1 MVTWKRGYRFG
12 RTVSAQGM
20 HNCFT
25 TGPAAASV
33 DGFPLRGPTKECRI
47 PIFYSKPQILSKAI
61 YHHAPPCTPRSSPE
75 AIYRATK
82 TSQMP
87 GHRYYHHLDPEIES
101 RGRLPPREPNQNGV
115 KAPTERSEC
124 EGPKAGDRRER
135 AKRDSQ
141 A

>member
-1 MVTWKRGYRFG
+1 MVTRKRGYRFG

-82 TSQMP
+82 TSQMR

-101 RGRLPPREPNQNGV
+101 RGRLPPREPNHFCYYQQSASDCRGQSSYRE
-115 KAPTERSEC
+115 KRMRGTESGR
-124 EGPKAGDRRER
+124 P
-135 AKRDSQ
+135 
-141 A
+141 